1 MMTKLAGM
9 TVLVTGASS
18 GFGRACAEAFAARGA
33 RLIVAARRAGRLRQ
47 LARDLARRH
56 GAEVLALPLD
66 VRDRRAVAAAVAGLP
81 RGWRDIGILVNNA
94 GLSRGLNP
102 LQAGE
107 VRDWEEMI
115 DTNVKGLLY
124 VTRAVLPG
132 MVARGRGHV
141 VNVGSIAGHETY
153 PSGNVYCATKA
164 AVRALNKG
172 MRMDLSGT
180 GVRVTSIDPG
190 LAETEFSVV
199 RFRGDRER
207 AKGVYQG
214 LRPLAAADVAEAVV
228 WACERPAHV
237 DIETIVIMPTAQAA
251 ATIVSRNAMTTKKRV
266 Q

>member
-1 MMTKLAGM
+1 MI
-9 TVLVTGASS
+9 TGASS
-18 GFGRACAEAFAARGA
+18 GFGLACARAFSARGA
-33 RLIVAARRAGRLRQ
+33 RLIIAARRRARLAQ
-47 LARDLARRH
+47 LARELGRRR
-56 GAEVLALPLD
+56 GAEVRTMMLD
-66 VRDRRAVAAAVAGLP
+66 VRDRRAVSTAVARLP
-81 RGWRDIGILVNNA
+81 RGWRNIDILVNNA

-102 LQAGE
+102 LQTGE

-164 AVRALNKG
+164 AVRALNKAL
-172 MRMDLSGT
+172 RMDLSGA
-180 GVRVTSIDPG
+180 GVRVTSVDPG

-207 AKGVYQG
+207 AQKVYQG
-214 LRPLAAADVAEAVV
+214 LRPLDAADVAEAVV

-237 DIETIVIMPTAQAA
+237 DIETIVIMPTAQAS
-251 ATIVSRNAMTTKKRV
+251 ATIVHRT
-266 Q
+266 

>member
-1 MMTKLAGM
+1 MSTSMTGK

-18 GFGRACAEAFAARGA
+18 GFGLACAEAFAARGA
-33 RLIVAARRAGRLRQ
+33 RLIVAARRIGRLRQ
-47 LARDLARRH
+47 LARGLIREH
-56 GAEVLALPLD
+56 GAEVRTMPLD
-66 VRDRRAVAAAVAGLP
+66 VRDRRAVSAAIAGLP
-81 RGWRDIGILVNNA
+81 RGWRDIDILVNNA

-132 MVARGRGHV
+132 MAARGGGHV

-164 AVRALNKG
+164 AVRALTKA

-180 GVRVTSIDPG
+180 GVRVTSVDPG

-207 AKGVYQG
+207 AKKVYQG

-237 DIETIVIMPTAQAA
+237 DIETIVIMPTAQAS
-251 ATIVSRNAMTTKKRV
+251 ATIVSRR
-266 Q
+266 